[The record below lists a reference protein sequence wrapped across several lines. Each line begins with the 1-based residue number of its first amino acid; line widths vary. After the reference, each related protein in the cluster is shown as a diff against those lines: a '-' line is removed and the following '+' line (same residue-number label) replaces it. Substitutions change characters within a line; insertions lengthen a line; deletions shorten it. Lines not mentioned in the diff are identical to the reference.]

1 MRASFGVKLVM
12 ADLNEGN
19 QPHRANRVNKISM
32 ASVLAN
38 DVSNYDPQNANSSA
52 LEDKLPLQVLIQVK
66 GKIRTNCEKRSNF
79 EEISLK
85 L

>member
-1 MRASFGVKLVM
+1 
-12 ADLNEGN
+12 
-19 QPHRANRVNKISM
+19 M